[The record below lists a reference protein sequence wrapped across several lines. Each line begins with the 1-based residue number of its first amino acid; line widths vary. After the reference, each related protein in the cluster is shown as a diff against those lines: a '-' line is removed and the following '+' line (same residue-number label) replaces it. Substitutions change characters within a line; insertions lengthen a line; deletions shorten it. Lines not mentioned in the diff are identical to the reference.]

1 MLLKYCEAVWKNGWA
16 NAELK
21 KIKLVATVEYYFA
34 DEKLNH
40 TTFEK
45 IIQGNIFITD

>member
-1 MLLKYCEAVWKNGWA
+1 MKLFGKMVGR

-40 TTFEK
+40 ATFEK